1 MSKVIGIDMGHSL
14 SGAGTGA
21 SGLMSEVTENRK
33 IGNRL
38 IEILKEK
45 GYSVVNCS
53 VDSASSTSNQLAG
66 IVQKANAQKLD
77 LFVSIHLNSGGG
89 HGAETYTYPS
99 TSASTKATAKAIN
112 DAVVS
117 SCGFRNRGL
126 KEANFYVL
134 KNTKAP
140 AILVE
145 VCFVDSSEDKGKLNT
160 EAVARAI
167 FKGITGVDYVP
178 KQTITLPA
186 DFDSVQYLINNTDVL
201 KATNEKSTFSAS
213 YHYLNYGHKEGRSW
227 AKPSECISSTSS
239 QNPSTGA
246 SDVKYRV
253 VCGTYADKNKAI
265 AQQEALKKA
274 GFDSFLVAIN

>member
-1 MSKVIGIDMGHSL
+1 MGKVIGIDMGHSL

-21 SGLMSEVTENRK
+21 SGLMNEVTENRK

-66 IVQKANAQKLD
+66 IVQKANAQNLD

-89 HGAETYTYPS
+89 HGTETYTYPS

-117 SCGFRNRGL
+117 SCRFRNRGL
-126 KEANFYVL
+126 KEANFYIL

-145 VCFVDSSEDKGKLNT
+145 VCFVDSSEDKQKLNT
-160 EAVARAI
+160 EDVARAI

-178 KQTITLPA
+178 PA
-186 DFDSVQYLINNTDVL
+186 T
-201 KATNEKSTFSAS
+201 
-213 YHYLNYGHKEGRSW
+213 
-227 AKPSECISSTSS
+227 TS
-239 QNPSTGA
+239 QAG
-246 SDVKYRV
+246 VKYRV
-253 VCGTYADKNKAI
+253 VCGTYADKSNAI
-265 AQQEALKKA
+265 KQQEALKKA

>member
-66 IVQKANAQKLD
+66 IVQKANAQNLD
-77 LFVSIHLNSGGG
+77 LFVSIHLNGGGG
-89 HGAETYTYPS
+89 HGTETYIYNGS
-99 TSASTKATAKAIN
+99 YNGKQANKDKAKAIN
-112 DAVVS
+112 DAVVN
-117 SCGFRNRGL
+117 SCNFRNRGV
-126 KEANFYVL
+126 KEANYYVL
-134 KNTKAP
+134 RETVAP
-140 AILVE
+140 AVLIE
-145 VCFVDSSEDKGKLNT
+145 VCFVDSAEDKQKLNT

-167 FKGITGVDYVP
+167 FKGITGVDYVA
-178 KQTITLPA
+178 PA
-186 DFDSVQYLINNTDVL
+186 T
-201 KATNEKSTFSAS
+201 
-213 YHYLNYGHKEGRSW
+213 
-227 AKPSECISSTSS
+227 TS
-239 QNPSTGA
+239 PAG
-246 SDVKYRV
+246 VKYRV
-253 VCGTYADKNKAI
+253 VCGTYADKSNAVK
-265 AQQEALKKA
+265 QQEALKKA